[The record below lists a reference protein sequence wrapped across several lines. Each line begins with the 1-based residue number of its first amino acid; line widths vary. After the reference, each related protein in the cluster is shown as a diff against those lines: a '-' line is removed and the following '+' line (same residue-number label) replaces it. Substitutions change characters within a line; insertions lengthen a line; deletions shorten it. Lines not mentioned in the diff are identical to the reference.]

1 MDLRDGEFETGV
13 VPKAEDIAQA
23 AVYFW
28 SDESKYVSGH
38 NFVIDGGLTSVTL
51 VSSSKNH
58 GRECI

>member
-1 MDLRDGEFETGV
+1 M
-13 VPKAEDIAQA
+13 PKAVDIAQA
-23 AVYFW
+23 TVYFW

-38 NFVIDGGLTSVTL
+38 NFVTDGGLTSVTL